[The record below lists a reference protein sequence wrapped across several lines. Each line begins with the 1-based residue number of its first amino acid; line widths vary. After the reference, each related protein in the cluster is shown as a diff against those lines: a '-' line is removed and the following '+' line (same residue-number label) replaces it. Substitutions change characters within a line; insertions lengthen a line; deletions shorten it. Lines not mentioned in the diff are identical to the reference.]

1 MRSPNK
7 RKYRNDKETDDVPTP
22 SKNEHQK
29 PAKQFSDSNSSIS
42 SDDDSNDEQCSSSGD
57 NNTSNDLDNM
67 TKNQLK
73 NVINNLERKLD
84 ESKRRPANVI
94 NIHDQTNMVDVN
106 VLHLFDENHELL
118 LRNLKSFTAHK
129 IFSKKKFIVN
139 PEDSKSLCISAVN
152 NRRVMLPNGATPS
165 EFALRY
171 SQHLKTF
178 VDNIRANSQ
187 DNARINYQGKRD
199 N

>member
-1 MRSPNK
+1 
-7 RKYRNDKETDDVPTP
+7 
-22 SKNEHQK
+22 
-29 PAKQFSDSNSSIS
+29 
-42 SDDDSNDEQCSSSGD
+42 
-57 NNTSNDLDNM
+57 
-67 TKNQLK
+67 
-73 NVINNLERKLD
+73 
-84 ESKRRPANVI
+84 
-94 NIHDQTNMVDVN
+94 MVDVN

-171 SQHLKTF
+171 SQHLKKLLTRYEQTHSTMPE
-178 VDNIRANSQ
+178 VIIKVKGA
-187 DNARINYQGKRD
+187 INVCYLITY
-199 N
+199 